1 MSGVN
6 PLPRDQQPHTVYI
19 VSPLSRLPEL
29 VRTRVPDLNVL
40 SYPVPGDF
48 RIDPSEY
55 SKLAKLIDESKADIV
70 ITFHFTLRILVQ
82 NGLSCDHLRWFQS
95 CSAGIDDIFR
105 AFQKPPDHMVFTRI
119 GEGFGEFMAEY
130 VLGQIISREHYLPQM
145 AEYQRQKV
153 WSRSKFIQKRS
164 LSTMAIGILGTGAV
178 GSKIAAACK
187 AFGMT
192 VKGLARTKKES
203 TIPDFDVI
211 MQNHDLAQFLVGC
224 DYVCSVLPSTAE
236 TRGMLSGDVLK
247 ACREK
252 RSVFINVG
260 RGDVIDEA
268 SIMKALNNNW
278 IGGAILDAVDRE
290 PLPADSPLWTHPDVV
305 ITPHVSGPC
314 STDTIARVFVS
325 NYQKFIRGEPLDYM
339 VDWQLGY

>member
-6 PLPRDQQPHTVYI
+6 PQPRDHQPHTVYI

-40 SYPVPGDF
+40 SYPIPEDF

-55 SKLAKLIDESKADIV
+55 SKLAKLIDDSKADII
-70 ITFHFTLRILVQ
+70 ITFHTTLRNLVQ
-82 NGLSCDHLRWFQS
+82 RGLSCDHLRWFQS
-95 CSAGIDDIFR
+95 CSAGIDQLFR
-105 AFQKPPDHMVFTRI
+105 AFQKPPEHMVFTRM
-119 GEGFGEFMAEY
+119 GEGFGELMAEY
-130 VLGQIISREHYLPQM
+130 VLGQIISREHYFPQM

-164 LSTMAIGILGTGAV
+164 LSTMTIGILGTGAI

-192 VKGLARTKKES
+192 VRGLCRTKKRL
-203 TIPDFDVI
+203 PNFDVLLR
-211 MQNHDLAQFLVGC
+211 NEDLSKFLTGC
-224 DYVCSVLPSTAE
+224 DYVCSILPSTAE
-236 TRGMLSGDVLK
+236 TKGMLSGDVLK
-247 ACREK
+247 ACQDK

-268 SIMKALNNNW
+268 SIVRALNNSW
-278 IGGAILDAVDRE
+278 IGGAILDAIDRE

-305 ITPHVSGPC
+305 ITPHVSGPP

-325 NYQKFIRGEPLDYM
+325 NYQKFIRGEPLEYM
-339 VDWQLGY
+339 VDWKLGY